1 MDIDRKHVLITGAAG
16 NLGRAAVDKFLENGY
31 HVVATVEEGKTLGY
45 DVPKNV
51 TVYPV
56 DLQDEAKVNQ
66 FIRRVSDDVKSL
78 DVALLLVGGFAAG
91 GIDSTGGE
99 ELKKMIRLNFET
111 AYYIARPLFLK
122 MIQQEGGGRIVFVG
136 ARPAL
141 EPENGRK
148 YLAYSLSKGLLFH
161 LAEMLNAEARGKNV
175 VTSVIVPGTIDT
187 PQNRASMPSADF
199 SKWVAPGQFAEI
211 ISFITS
217 EKARPV
223 AETVLK
229 IYGNS

>member
-1 MDIDRKHVLITGAAG
+1 MGIDRKHVLITGAAG
-16 NLGRAAVDKFLENGY
+16 NLGRAAVEKFLENGY
-31 HVVATVEEGKTLGY
+31 HVIATVEEGQTLGY

-56 DLQDEAKVNQ
+56 DLQDEAKVNE
-66 FIRRVSDDVKSL
+66 FIRQVSDDFKSV

-99 ELKKMIRLNFET
+99 ELRKMIRLNFET
-111 AYYIARPLFLK
+111 AYYIARPLFLR
-122 MIQQEGGGRIVFVG
+122 MTQQNRGGRMVFVG

-148 YLAYSLSKGLLFH
+148 CLAYSLSKGLLFH

-175 VTSVIVPGTIDT
+175 VVSVIVPGTIDT

-199 SKWVAPGQFAEI
+199 SKWVAPEQFAEI